1 METSPTLELST
12 TVRRGYVDSGSIL
25 AVAAA
30 LMLLGT
36 VAAHFSVGWLFTIT
50 AGASAWRARKRVR
63 HVVASREGLRIDK
76 DWIDRTRLRNAF
88 IYHQRKTAFVRFE
101 TGRSRLDVVVPSPRL
116 AKQLVAVLGLDG
128 TSSVTETSLV
138 RQIEPS
144 ISPALG
150 ILLGPT
156 IYFGGWYL
164 RDHVML
170 FFYGL
175 LALLLCGLA
184 LFSFLYTV
192 KVTIGA
198 DGVALRGRRRS
209 TFLPYIAITAI
220 RQERAIIVIEH
231 TGAERPLR
239 LGTAIGRPLPEHVER
254 AAAIVR
260 RLERAR
266 AGARSAAA
274 PLAALDRARRSPSE
288 WLVALRHLG
297 RAGSYRSQHVARDL
311 LWSVLEDAAA
321 RAIDRIAAGIA
332 LRETASAEDRERLRV
347 AAERCANPVVR
358 DGLRTLVRAEDDASL
373 LAVLTA
379 GASHETAET

>member
-1 METSPTLELST
+1 M
-12 TVRRGYVDSGSIL
+12 
-25 AVAAA
+25 
-30 LMLLGT
+30 MLLGT

-63 HVVASREGLRIDK
+63 HVVASREGLRVDK

-175 LALLLCGLA
+175 LALLLCALA

-209 TFLPYIAITAI
+209 MFLPYIAITAI

-254 AAAIVR
+254 AVAIVR

-266 AGARSAAA
+266 AGARSAAD
-274 PLAALDRARRSPSE
+274 PLAALDRARRPPSE

-297 RAGSYRSQHVARDL
+297 RAESYRSQHVSRAL

-373 LAVLTA
+373 LALLAT
-379 GASHETAET
+379 GASHETAES